1 MNNIILDELELN
13 FNNIEEEVYGI
24 VCEAGLSRIKLML
37 ENVDNLIF
45 ESRDTKRYRY
55 KFKTEKTI
63 QTIMGDLTF
72 SRRYYIDKYNNRGV
86 FLMDDA
92 LNLNLV
98 GRTSENLIEKMIDTA
113 VDSSYRK
120 SAAKIEKSTL
130 TKVSHQTIKNKADYF
145 GSAIEKIENNRVT
158 KYLKGELRGKREVN
172 VLFEEKDGVYLKI
185 QGKKNKQE
193 LKVGKIYEG
202 WIKKN
207 DGYRTV
213 GTRYFSGYEKGSNFD
228 NLINSHISEVYN
240 QDKIQYTILNG
251 DGAPWISAETENDT
265 QKIYQLDLFH
275 IFQKANRKIK
285 DEESRKTVKKLL
297 KEKKYDEALEK
308 IKELINLETDKRAN
322 DELKELYSYYKNN
335 FNALARYQDRD
346 DITIPPP
353 GGIEYRGLGTMEST
367 IRNVV
372 ASRMKGNGTAWSIDG
387 ANHMSKILCL
397 KHSDEL
403 KGKLRTILR
412 NGRVIDFIDI
422 NEIIKEQLKESRKTI
437 NAEVKALI
445 KGQKKAG
452 KYNESMKSSI
462 IYGQG
467 KVTRTREILKSLSG
481 I

>member
-37 ENVDNLIF
+37 ENVDNLIL
-45 ESRDTKRYRY
+45 ESRNTKRYRY

-213 GTRYFSGYEKGSNFD
+213 GTRYFSGYEKGSNF
-228 NLINSHISEVYN
+228 
-240 QDKIQYTILNG
+240 
-251 DGAPWISAETENDT
+251 
-265 QKIYQLDLFH
+265 
-275 IFQKANRKIK
+275 
-285 DEESRKTVKKLL
+285 
-297 KEKKYDEALEK
+297 
-308 IKELINLETDKRAN
+308 
-322 DELKELYSYYKNN
+322 
-335 FNALARYQDRD
+335 
-346 DITIPPP
+346 
-353 GGIEYRGLGTMEST
+353 
-367 IRNVV
+367 
-372 ASRMKGNGTAWSIDG
+372 
-387 ANHMSKILCL
+387 
-397 KHSDEL
+397 
-403 KGKLRTILR
+403 
-412 NGRVIDFIDI
+412 
-422 NEIIKEQLKESRKTI
+422 
-437 NAEVKALI
+437 
-445 KGQKKAG
+445 
-452 KYNESMKSSI
+452 
-462 IYGQG
+462 
-467 KVTRTREILKSLSG
+467 
-481 I
+481 